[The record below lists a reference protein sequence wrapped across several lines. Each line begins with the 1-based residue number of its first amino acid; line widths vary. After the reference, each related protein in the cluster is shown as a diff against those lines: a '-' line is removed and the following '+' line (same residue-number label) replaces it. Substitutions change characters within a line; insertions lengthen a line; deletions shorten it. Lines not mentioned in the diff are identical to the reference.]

1 MKTIAKIYIILTLL
15 IPAPLFAD
23 PYDEI
28 EVVQVFF
35 EKKMVVKDYLQLSE
49 KENSVFWPL
58 YDEYEKLLI
67 TRFER
72 YKALIKTYMQEHEN
86 LSDKKAKEMTAT
98 LMDIQADY
106 LKNKH
111 AYVKKFSAKLPS
123 KRVFQYFVLEDQIEA
138 GFFSMILE
146 NLPPVKL
153 STD

>member
-1 MKTIAKIYIILTLL
+1 MKTTAKIFIILILL
-15 IPAPLFAD
+15 VPAPLFAE

-28 EVVQVFF
+28 EVVKVFL
-35 EKKMVVKDYLQLSE
+35 EKKIVVKDYLQLSE
-49 KENSVFWPL
+49 KESSVFWPL

-67 TRFER
+67 TRFKR
-72 YKALIKTYMQEHEN
+72 YKALIKIYMQEHEN
-86 LSDKKAKEMTAT
+86 LSDKKAQEMTTT

-111 AYVKKFSAKLPS
+111 TYIKKFSEKLPP

-146 NLPPVKL
+146 NLPPVE
-153 STD
+153 

>member
-1 MKTIAKIYIILTLL
+1 LVPL
-15 IPAPLFAD
+15 PLFAE

-28 EVVQVFF
+28 EVVKVFL
-35 EKKMVVKDYLQLSE
+35 EKKIVVKDYLQLSE
-49 KENSVFWPL
+49 KESSVFWPL

-67 TRFER
+67 TRFKR
-72 YKALIKTYMQEHEN
+72 YKALIKIYMQEHEN
-86 LSDKKAKEMTAT
+86 LSDKKAQEMTTT

-111 AYVKKFSAKLPS
+111 TYIKKFSEKLPP

-146 NLPPVKL
+146 NLPPVE
-153 STD
+153 

>member
-1 MKTIAKIYIILTLL
+1 MKTTASIFIILILL
-15 IPAPLFAD
+15 VPLSLLAG

-28 EVVQVFF
+28 EVETVFL
-35 EKKMVVKDYLQLSE
+35 EKKAVVKDFMQLTE
-49 KENSVFWPL
+49 KESAVFWPL

-106 LKNKH
+106 LRNKH
-111 AYVKKFSAKLPS
+111 AYIKKFSAKLLA

-146 NLPPVKL
+146 NLPPVK
-153 STD
+153 

>member
-1 MKTIAKIYIILTLL
+1 MKATASIVIILFLL
-15 IPAPLFAD
+15 VPLSLLAD

-28 EVVQVFF
+28 KVVQVFF
-35 EKKMVVKDYLQLSE
+35 EKKMVVKDYLKLSQ
-49 KENSVFWPL
+49 KESSVFWPL

-72 YKALIKTYMQEHEN
+72 YKALIKTYTQEHGN
-86 LSDKKAKEMTAT
+86 LSDKKAGEMTAT
-98 LMDIQADY
+98 LVDIQAQY

-111 AYVKKFSAKLPS
+111 AYIKKFSEKLPP

-146 NLPPVKL
+146 NLPPVK
-153 STD
+153 

>member
-1 MKTIAKIYIILTLL
+1 MRTTVSIFIIIILL
-15 IPAPLFAD
+15 APLPVSAE

-28 EVVQVFF
+28 KVVQVFF
-35 EKKMVVKDYLQLSE
+35 EKKLLVKDYLKLNE
-49 KENSVFWPL
+49 KESSAFWPL

-72 YKALIKTYMQEHEN
+72 YKALINTYMQEHEN

-98 LMDIQADY
+98 LVDIQADY

-111 AYVKKFSAKLPS
+111 AYIKKFSEKLPS

-138 GFFSMILE
+138 GFFGMILE
-146 NLPPVKL
+146 NLPPIK
-153 STD
+153 

>member
-1 MKTIAKIYIILTLL
+1 MKTIAKIFIILTLL
-15 IPAPLFAD
+15 VPAPLLAE

-28 EVVQVFF
+28 EVVKVFL
-35 EKKMVVKDYLQLSE
+35 EKKIVVKDYLQLSD
-49 KENSVFWPL
+49 KESSAFWPL

-72 YKALIKTYMQEHEN
+72 YKALIKIYMQEHEN
-86 LSDKKAKEMTAT
+86 LSDKKAQEMTTT

-111 AYVKKFSAKLPS
+111 TYIKKFSEKLPP

-146 NLPPVKL
+146 NLPPVE
-153 STD
+153 

>member
-1 MKTIAKIYIILTLL
+1 MKPTARILIILIMLTPLSLL
-15 IPAPLFAD
+15 AE

-28 EVVQVFF
+28 EVVKVFF
-35 EKKMVVKDYLQLSE
+35 EKKMLVKDYLQLSD
-49 KENSVFWPL
+49 KESSAFWPL

-86 LSDKKAKEMTAT
+86 LSDKKAKEMTTT

-111 AYVKKFSAKLPS
+111 TYIKKFSEKVPP

-146 NLPPVKL
+146 NLPPVE
-153 STD
+153 

>member
-1 MKTIAKIYIILTLL
+1 MKTISKIFIILTLFM
-15 IPAPLFAD
+15 PALLFAD

-28 EVVQVFF
+28 KVVQVFF
-35 EKKMVVKDYLQLSE
+35 EKKMVVKDYLKLSQ
-49 KENSVFWPL
+49 KESSVFWPL

-72 YKALIKTYMQEHEN
+72 YKALIKTDTREHGN
-86 LSDKKAKEMTAT
+86 LSDKKAGEMTAT
-98 LMDIQADY
+98 LVDIQAQY

-111 AYVKKFSAKLPS
+111 AYIKKFSEKLSS

-146 NLPPVKL
+146 NLPPIK
-153 STD
+153 